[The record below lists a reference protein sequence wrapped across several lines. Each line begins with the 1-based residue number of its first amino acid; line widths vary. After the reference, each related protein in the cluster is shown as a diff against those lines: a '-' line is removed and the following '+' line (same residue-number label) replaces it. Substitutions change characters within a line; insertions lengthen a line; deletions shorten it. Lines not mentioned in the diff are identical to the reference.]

1 MEAEALR
8 FAAVL
13 ESATELNSDPA
24 KLTQQLEGRFR
35 FLWGI
40 YRAHSEVRLTAFLPE
55 GMGILRWIAESPVQ
69 ISKCYICA
77 DPLWPVACQGLG
89 VPPQY
94 KSELSKPFRFL
105 WGIYRAHSE
114 VLA

>member
-13 ESATELNSDPA
+13 ENANELNSDPA

-40 YRAHSEVRLTAFLPE
+40 YRAHSEVRLKT
-55 GMGILRWIAESPVQ
+55 
-69 ISKCYICA
+69 
-77 DPLWPVACQGLG
+77 
-89 VPPQY
+89 
-94 KSELSKPFRFL
+94 
-105 WGIYRAHSE
+105 
-114 VLA
+114 